1 MKNLYI
7 VAAVSLVVGIL
18 ATGILV
24 YTIAP
29 RVMMLESESKYGFD
43 QTVEAFMA
51 EVENAGWKVVGQH
64 DMQGTLANFGH
75 DILGVKIIEVCS
87 AKYSAAILKLDD
99 ERIVSPLIPCRIA
112 IYEKSN
118 GKTYIG
124 RMNSPLFGS
133 MFGGVISDVIDE
145 ASVITEQMIRNVVK

>member
-1 MKNLYI
+1 MKNLYV
-7 VAAVSLVVGIL
+7 VAAIGLVI
-18 ATGILV
+18 GILV
-24 YTIAP
+24 TGLLVYTMAP

-43 QTVEAFMA
+43 QTVEAFIA

-64 DMQGTLANFGH
+64 DMKSTLANFGH
-75 DILGVKIIEVCS
+75 DILEVKIIEVCS

-112 IYEKSN
+112 IYEKSD

-124 RMNSPLFGS
+124 RMNSPLFGR
-133 MFGGVISDVIDE
+133 MFGGVISDVIDQ
-145 ASVITEQMIRNVVK
+145 ASIITEQMIQKIVK